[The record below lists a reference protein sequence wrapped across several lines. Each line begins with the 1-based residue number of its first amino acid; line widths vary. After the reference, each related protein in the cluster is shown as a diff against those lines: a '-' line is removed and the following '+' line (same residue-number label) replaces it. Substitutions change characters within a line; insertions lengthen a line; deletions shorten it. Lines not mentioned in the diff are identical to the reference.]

1 MMANT
6 ISTSCLA
13 TGMSIGGV
21 CCTRFRD
28 RASGWSSMG
37 AQGVIVAEIFA
48 VKNDRAVVNAA
59 FYYGS
64 VWNEHTPAHCSR
76 ATRSRMIHTAPCT
89 SMTLER

>member
-1 MMANT
+1 
-6 ISTSCLA
+6 
-13 TGMSIGGV
+13 
-21 CCTRFRD
+21 
-28 RASGWSSMG
+28 MG

-64 VWNEHTPAHCSR
+64 VWNEHTPVHCSR

-89 SMTLER
+89 SMILER